1 MASRMMAVI
10 LVCALLTWTPEA
22 ARVVGKKRGDDQVA
36 VAGHVNNP
44 ADSGNI
50 VGSVLQ
56 WEHQQRE
63 LIVGRRPRL
72 VSFTRLNDV
81 APPSVA
87 VAGDGGGTNKREVP
101 GGPDPIHHPD
111 VAPPTSSSSNP

>member
-1 MASRMMAVI
+1 MASRMAVI
-10 LVCALLTWTPEA
+10 LVYALLTCWTPEA

-36 VAGHVNNP
+36 VAGHVNNA

-50 VGSVLQ
+50 VGSVQ

-63 LIVGRRPRL
+63 LIGRRPRL

-111 VAPPTSSSSNP
+111 VTPPTSSSSNP